1 MLRYIPTT
9 NTAGP
14 ALTAALWHLHAAPGQ
29 SETTGF
35 GSIITALD
43 GSKWLE
49 IDEHAEVLVHPEAV
63 LDGIADVLQPWID
76 EGSLPADTNTALAAL
91 IESKRG
97 ETLVVYDA
105 FPQLFKD
112 MSLTTA
118 QMIDAGLLANPLLP

>member
-14 ALTAALWHLHAAPGQ
+14 ALTEALWHLNAAPGQ
-29 SETTGF
+29 GETTGF

-63 LDGIADVLQPWID
+63 LDGITDVLQPWID
-76 EGSLPADTNTALAAL
+76 EGSLPADTNTALSAL
-91 IESKRG
+91 MESKRG

-112 MSLTTA
+112 QSKSRQDLINEGKLPDPTA
-118 QMIDAGLLANPLLP
+118 L